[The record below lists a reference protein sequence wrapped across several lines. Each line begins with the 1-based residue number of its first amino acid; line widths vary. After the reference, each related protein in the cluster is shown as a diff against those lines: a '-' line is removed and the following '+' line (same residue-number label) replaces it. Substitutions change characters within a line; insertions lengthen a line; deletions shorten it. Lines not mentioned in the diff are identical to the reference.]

1 MPPSRPEHVRHGLF
15 LACAIAS
22 PVMAGDQVTLE
33 DLARRLQALEQRTGV
48 TSTDAPVDAAA
59 LDQRLRILERKL
71 ALQDEAAAAK
81 AATQPTVSLSP
92 EKGLSVKS
100 PGDSGVELKF
110 KALVQADGRMFLD
123 DTESPQNDTFLWRRV
138 EPTLEGSWGRLV
150 GFRIQAQLAGDTAS
164 INDAYVDLR
173 FDPRATVRAGKFK
186 VPFGL
191 EQLEPSGGLAAME
204 RNLPSELTP
213 GRDYGVQLQ
222 GEFLQGELN
231 VAVDASNGVPD
242 GRDGVSTNP
251 DNHLEYAGRVFWEPF
266 KNDANGWSGLGFGLA
281 GTVGDASG
289 NGDAVLPR
297 YRTPGQIRFFNYR
310 ADRLTGGSDVLADG
324 ERRRWSPQAYFYS
337 GRMGLLAEYVVSEQE
352 LRLAGGAN
360 DGVQQRIRNDAYGA
374 TASVVLTGEDASYK
388 GVARPDHPFV
398 IGAPGWGA
406 FELVGRYG
414 RLDIDDDAFPLF
426 ADPTKSAASASS
438 WTIGLNWYL
447 TGNVKLVA
455 NYSQT
460 FFDGGASG
468 GQDREDE
475 RALFTRLQF
484 SF

>member
-1 MPPSRPEHVRHGLF
+1 MPPSHTHSLRHALL
-15 LACAIAS
+15 LACAVAG
-22 PVMAGDQVTLE
+22 PAMADDHVTLE
-33 DLARRLQALEQRTGV
+33 DLARRLQALEERTG
-48 TSTDAPVDAAA
+48 TASTEPAVDAAA

-71 ALQDEAAAAK
+71 ELQDEAAAAK

-100 PGDSGVELKF
+100 PGDDGVELKF
-110 KALVQADGRMFLD
+110 KALVQADGRMFLG
-123 DTESPQNDTFLWRRV
+123 DTQNPQNDTFLWRRV

-191 EQLEPSGGLAAME
+191 EQLESSGGLPAIE
-204 RNLPSELTP
+204 RNLPNELVP
-213 GRDYGVQLQ
+213 GRDYGVQVQ
-222 GEFLQGELN
+222 GEFLSGTLNAAVN
-231 VAVDASNGVPD
+231 VANGTPD
-242 GRDGVSTNP
+242 GRDGAASNP
-251 DNHLEYAGRVFWEPF
+251 DNHFEYAGRVFWEPF
-266 KNDANGWSGLGFGLA
+266 KNDANAWSGLGVGLA
-281 GTVGDASG
+281 GSVGDTTG

-297 YRTPGQIRFFNYR
+297 YRTPGQVRFFNYR
-310 ADRLTGGSDVLADG
+310 ADRATGGSDVLADG
-324 ERRRWSPQAYFYS
+324 QRLRWSPQGYFYR
-337 GRMGLLAEYVVSEQE
+337 GPFGLLAEYVVSEQDV
-352 LRLAGGAN
+352 RLAGGAN
-360 DGVQQRIRNDAYGA
+360 DGVQRSIRNDAYGA

-388 GVARPDHPFV
+388 GVVRPNHPFR
-398 IGAPGWGA
+398 IGEAGWGA

-426 ADPTKSAASASS
+426 ADPAKSAASASS
-438 WTIGLNWYL
+438 WTIGVNWYL

-460 FFDGGASG
+460 FFDGGASN